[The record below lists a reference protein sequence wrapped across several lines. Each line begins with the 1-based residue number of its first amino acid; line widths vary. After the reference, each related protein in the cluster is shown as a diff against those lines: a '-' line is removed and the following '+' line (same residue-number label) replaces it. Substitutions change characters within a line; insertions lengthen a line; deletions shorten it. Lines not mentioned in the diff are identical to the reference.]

1 MAHVTIVYYSSTGTT
16 YEMARAVEA
25 GAQAAATFGVAALV
39 DASGADEYR
48 SFFESQGF
56 GGTKGAAALVDAAGD
71 DQYLCDSGDPAE
83 GGHPLYFSPQ
93 LPGIGNTSMS
103 QGAASGRRPSGDPS
117 YMAGGLGVLRDAA
130 GADRYSAS
138 VFAQGAAYWEG
149 TGLLLD
155 AGAGADRY
163 DGFWYV
169 QGAAAHVSLAL
180 FVDEGGDDRYD
191 QELSPK
197 ATSIGV
203 GHDFSAALHVDL
215 GGDDL
220 YRAPGLSLG
229 SGNLDG
235 IGLFVNVGGDDTY
248 VAAGDP
254 TLGAGNYSA
263 ELPFGQP
270 RQDAATI
277 GVFVDAAGS
286 DVYTVAG
293 ETRALDGTTW
303 SYEPQPYPEPDVVTT
318 EHGCGA
324 DAEGEAALP

>member
-1 MAHVTIVYYSSTGTT
+1 MHSGPKQGVQSSG
-16 YEMARAVEA
+16 
-25 GAQAAATFGVAALV
+25 
-39 DASGADEYR
+39 S
-48 SFFESQGF
+48 
-56 GGTKGAAALVDAAGD
+56 
-71 DQYLCDSGDPAE
+71 
-83 GGHPLYFSPQ
+83 
-93 LPGIGNTSMS
+93 
-103 QGAASGRRPSGDPS
+103 
-117 YMAGGLGVLRDAA
+117 
-130 GADRYSAS
+130 
-138 VFAQGAAYWEG
+138 
-149 TGLLLD
+149 
-155 AGAGADRY
+155 
-163 DGFWYV
+163 FWYV